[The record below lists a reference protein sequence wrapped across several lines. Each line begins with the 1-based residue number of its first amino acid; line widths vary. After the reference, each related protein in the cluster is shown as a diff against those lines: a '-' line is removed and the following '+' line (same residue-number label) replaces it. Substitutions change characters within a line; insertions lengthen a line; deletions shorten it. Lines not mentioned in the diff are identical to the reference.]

1 MTRGNCLLIGATG
14 QVGQAIFASLGRVS
28 DVSITQRESPLETR
42 YYFDAADSNPPK
54 WISDFDT
61 IVYCAGIT
69 SFRKCE
75 NEVKRSSLVNYA
87 TPTRI
92 ARLSAANGQRFI
104 FFSTNAAAEYE
115 GLQPLAASSAH
126 RRGDQGASRYGLL
139 FYLAEREV
147 LQTDTAV
154 VIRISKLAVR
164 SWLFINETISRLKAG
179 LPVVALNDHYVSP
192 VEPIVLSDLVGS
204 LIGAEASGM
213 FQLSASNQMSYAEV
227 VRTLATA
234 LRSNSKI
241 DVRPAQEVLSD
252 KRFVISKAQLD
263 TTRSEL
269 ILGRSFADCMSV
281 VGSYL

>member
-14 QVGQAIFASLGRVS
+14 QVGQTIIASLSRMS
-28 DVSITQRESPLETR
+28 DVSITQRDNALGRR
-42 YYFDAADSNPPK
+42 YYFNAEDSKPPK

-69 SFRKCE
+69 SFGRCE
-75 NEVKRSSLVNYA
+75 NEVKRTSLVNYA

-92 ARLSAANGQRFI
+92 ARLSTASGQRFI

-115 GLQPLAASSAH
+115 GLQPLAASRAH

-139 FYLAEREV
+139 AYLAEREV

-164 SWLFINETISRLKAG
+164 SWLFINETISRLTAG
-179 LPVVALNDHYVSP
+179 LPVVALNNHYVSP
-192 VEPIVLSDLVGS
+192 VKPTVLSDLVGC
-204 LIGAEASGM
+204 LLGAEANGM

-227 VRTLATA
+227 VQSLATA
-234 LRSNSKI
+234 LGSDSTI
-241 DVRPAQEVLSD
+241 DVRSAQEVLSD
-252 KRFVISKAQLD
+252 KRFVISKAKLD

-269 ILGRSFADCMSV
+269 MLGRPFTDCMSV
-281 VGSYL
+281 IGSYL